1 MSVLYPCKMIYL
13 LREYLSVLSLYSLK
27 DLPCLVEAATE
38 SFSSGP
44 SGDVHM
50 GGTTP
55 LVKNTALAI
64 VLLVGGFPNALLLPR
79 QTL

>member
-1 MSVLYPCKMIYL
+1 MQNDL
-13 LREYLSVLSLYSLK
+13 LVKRVPERFVAPLSYSLK

-38 SFSSGP
+38 PFPSGP
-44 SGDVHM
+44 AGYVHM

-55 LVKNTALAI
+55 LVKYTAPAM